1 MHSLLP
7 DSTLCGIE
15 LTDVDRII
23 GGSLTEL
30 EEFPWLV
37 ALMYRANENE
47 SDVSFRCGGTLISTR
62 YVVTAAQCLKIRGFA
77 L

>member
-1 MHSLLP
+1 MHTLLP

-15 LTDVDRII
+15 LTDVDRIT
-23 GGSLTEL
+23 GGIHTEL

-37 ALMYRANENE
+37 ALMYRENGNG

-62 YVVTAAQCLKIRGFA
+62 YVVTAAQCLKIRGFT